1 MHHQREHLSQSLM
14 FRSLRGQ
21 LITVQLATAADT
33 LLLAELLDH
42 LKQ

>member
-1 MHHQREHLSQSLM
+1 M

-21 LITVQLATAADT
+21 RITVQLATADT
-33 LLLAELLDH
+33 LLLAELLDR